1 MNVVVIDIVALIIY
15 IIGAMITFVIT
26 ARLFGEKDE
35 RSDDNDEGIAW
46 IAIMTMWPI
55 VLFIMGFLKLSNL
68 ADQMACKI
76 HDSFEDESESPTD
89 DGIGLFERHN

>member
-35 RSDDNDEGIAW
+35 RSNDDGIAW
-46 IAIMTMWPI
+46 IGIMTIWPI

-76 HDSFEDESESPTD
+76 HDSFEDESESSTD

>member
-26 ARLFGEKDE
+26 ARLFGDKDE
-35 RSDDNDEGIAW
+35 RSNDDGIAW
-46 IAIMTMWPI
+46 IGIMTIWPI

-76 HDSFEDESESPTD
+76 HDSFEDESESSTD

>member
-1 MNVVVIDIVALIIY
+1 MNVVVIDIAALIIY

-35 RSDDNDEGIAW
+35 RSNDDGIAW
-46 IAIMTMWPI
+46 IGIMTIWPI
-55 VLFIMGFLKLSNL
+55 VLLIMGFLKLSNL

-76 HDSFEDESESPTD
+76 HDSFEDESESSTD

>member
-26 ARLFGEKDE
+26 ARLFGEKYE
-35 RSDDNDEGIAW
+35 RSNDDGIAW
-46 IAIMTMWPI
+46 IGIMTIWPI

-76 HDSFEDESESPTD
+76 HDSFEDESESSTD

>member
-15 IIGAMITFVIT
+15 IIGAIVTFVIT
-26 ARLFGEKDE
+26 ARIFGEKNE
-35 RSDDNDEGIAW
+35 RPDNDEGIAW
-46 IAIMTMWPI
+46 IGIMVIWPI
-55 VLFIMGFLKLSNL
+55 VLLIMGLLKISKL

-76 HDSFEDESESPTD
+76 HDSFEDESEDDSD